1 MDIRKIKGTVKDYAW
16 GNDDFIPSL
25 VGGYTGE
32 PQAELWFGTH
42 PSGES
47 YTEDGTRLSELIAS
61 DASILGERDYE
72 RFHGQLPLL
81 FKVLAIA
88 SPLSLQCHPDKI
100 QAEDGWR
107 REEEKRKRGEEVN
120 YQDDNQ
126 KAEVIAALSPITAMC
141 GFRDIE
147 ITKAD
152 LAALIPVSYA
162 GILKDISTDIKS
174 LFLGLYSLDGKN
186 RKSIL
191 KEFSEAL
198 ESSSD
203 DSWSGLFL
211 TRKGIALKCLKEYPG
226 DIGAIFPYMMNIVN
240 LQVGEALYL
249 KPDTLHAYVLGNGV
263 ELMDASDNVLRGG
276 LTRKRIDLEELER
289 IMSFDPSPASKA
301 QIERTGSGRVSYDT
315 PSESFVLRRASSG
328 SYEVKGGR
336 LSLALVTEGTAR
348 FSYKGEGLRLEKGEC
363 ALIPAS
369 AAPYGINIRGTVFF
383 AEIPDPVSL

>member
-1 MDIRKIKGTVKDYAW
+1 MDIRKIRGTVKDYAW

-47 YTEDGTRLSELIAS
+47 CTEDGKRLSELIAS
-61 DASILGERDYE
+61 DRSILGERDYE
-72 RFHGQLPLL
+72 RFGGRLPLL

-88 SPLSLQCHPDKI
+88 SPLSLQCHPDKA

-107 REEEKRKRGEEVN
+107 REAEKREKGEAVD

-126 KAEVIAALSPITAMC
+126 KAEIIAALSPITAMC

-152 LAALIPVSYA
+152 FAAIMPVSYA
-162 GILKDISTDIKS
+162 GILKDISGDIRS
-174 LFLGLYSLDGKN
+174 LFLGLYALSEEK
-186 RKSIL
+186 RISIL
-191 KEFSEAL
+191 SEFS
-198 ESSSD
+198 SSLAASGD

-211 TRKGIALKCLKEYPG
+211 TRKGIAEKCLKEYPG

-240 LQVGEALYL
+240 LQIGEALYL
-249 KPDTLHAYVLGNGV
+249 RPDTLHAYVLGNGV

-276 LTRKRIDLEELER
+276 LTKKRIDLEELER
-289 IMSFDPSPASKA
+289 IMSFNPSAASKA
-301 QIERTGSGRVSYDT
+301 PISRTGSGRVSYEC

-328 SYEVKGGR
+328 SYEVRGGR

-348 FSYKGEGLRLEKGEC
+348 FSYRGEGLRLEKGEC

-383 AEIPDPVSL
+383 AEIPDPAV

>member
-1 MDIRKIKGTVKDYAW
+1 MDIIKIKGTVKDYAW

-47 YTEDGTRLSELIAS
+47 HAEDGESLSKLIAS
-61 DASILGERDYE
+61 DRSILGERDYL
-72 RFHGQLPLL
+72 RFGGKLPLL

-88 SPLSLQCHPDKI
+88 SPLSLQCHPDKA

-107 REEEKRKRGEEVN
+107 REAGKRERGEEVD

-126 KAEVIAALSPITAMC
+126 KAEIIAALSPVTAMC

-147 ITKAD
+147 VTKAD
-152 LAALIPVSYA
+152 FAAIMPVSYA
-162 GILKDISTDIKS
+162 GILKDISSDIKS
-174 LFLGLYSLDGKN
+174 LFLGLYALDDEK
-186 RKSIL
+186 KSAVL
-191 KEFSEAL
+191 REFSDFLDA
-198 ESSSD
+198 SSD

-211 TRKGIALKCLKEYPG
+211 TRKGIAKKCLKEYPG
-226 DIGAIFPYMMNIVN
+226 DIGAVFPYMMNIVN
-240 LQVGEALYL
+240 LQIGEALYL
-249 KPDTLHAYVLGNGV
+249 QPGTLHAYVLGNGV

-289 IMSFDPSPASKA
+289 IMSFDSIAVSKS
-301 QIERTGSGRVSYDT
+301 QISRTGSGRVTYDC
-315 PSESFVLRRASSG
+315 PSENFVLRRASSG

-369 AAPYGINIRGTVFF
+369 ASPYGLNIRGTVFF
-383 AEIPDPVSL
+383 AEIPDPS

>member
-47 YTEDGTRLSELIAS
+47 STEDGERLSSLIAS
-61 DASILGERDYE
+61 DKSILGERDWE
-72 RFHGQLPLL
+72 RFNGQLPLL
-81 FKVLAIA
+81 LKVLAIA
-88 SPLSLQCHPDKI
+88 NPLSLQCHPDKA

-107 REEEKRKRGEEVN
+107 REKEMRERGEDGD

-126 KAEVIAALSPITAMC
+126 KAEIIAALSPITAMC

-147 ITKAD
+147 VTKAD
-152 LAALIPVSYA
+152 LAVLMPVSYA
-162 GILKDISTDIKS
+162 GILKDISSDVKS
-174 LFLGLYSLDGKN
+174 LFLGLYSLDEN
-186 RKSIL
+186 RKESVL
-191 KEFSEAL
+191 SEYRNSL
-198 ESSSD
+198 EASGD

-226 DIGAIFPYMMNIVN
+226 DIGALFPYMMNIVN
-240 LQVGEALYL
+240 LQIGEALYL
-249 KPDTLHAYVLGNGV
+249 QPGTLHAYVLGNGI

-276 LTRKRIDLEELER
+276 LTEKRINLEELER
-289 IMSFDPSPASKA
+289 VMSFSSSAVSKA
-301 QIERTGSGRVSYDT
+301 PISRTGSGRVSYDC

-369 AAPYGINIRGTVFF
+369 AAPFGINIRGTVFF
-383 AEIPDPVSL
+383 AEIPDPA

>member
-186 RKSIL
+186 RESIL

-198 ESSSD
+198 ENSSD

-249 KPDTLHAYVLGNGV
+249 KPDTLHAYVLGNGIEV
-263 ELMDASDNVLRGG
+263 MNDSDNVLRGG
-276 LTRKRIDLEELER
+276 LTKKRVDLDELCS
-289 IMSFDPSPASKA
+289 IMDFSPLKVEKCSFMADSHGRRLYSSPSDKFSLL
-301 QIERTGSGRVSYDT
+301 SV
-315 PSESFVLRRASSG
+315 SSG
-328 SYEVKGGR
+328 KYDVSGEKI
-336 LSLALVTEGTAR
+336 SIAIVTEGKIT
-348 FSYKGEGLRLEKGEC
+348 FSSGLQSLALEKGEA
-363 ALIPAS
+363 ALI
-369 AAPYGINIRGTVFF
+369 AAGEKYEMTVDGKAFIS
-383 AEIPDPVSL
+383 ELPN

>member
-1 MDIRKIKGTVKDYAW
+1 
-16 GNDDFIPSL
+16 
-25 VGGYTGE
+25 
-32 PQAELWFGTH
+32 
-42 PSGES
+42 
-47 YTEDGTRLSELIAS
+47 
-61 DASILGERDYE
+61 
-72 RFHGQLPLL
+72 
-81 FKVLAIA
+81 
-88 SPLSLQCHPDKI
+88 
-100 QAEDGWR
+100 
-107 REEEKRKRGEEVN
+107 
-120 YQDDNQ
+120 
-126 KAEVIAALSPITAMC
+126 
-141 GFRDIE
+141 
-147 ITKAD
+147 
-152 LAALIPVSYA
+152 
-162 GILKDISTDIKS
+162 
-174 LFLGLYSLDGKN
+174 
-186 RKSIL
+186 
-191 KEFSEAL
+191 
-198 ESSSD
+198 
-203 DSWSGLFL
+203 
-211 TRKGIALKCLKEYPG
+211 
-226 DIGAIFPYMMNIVN
+226 MNIVN

-289 IMSFDPSPASKA
+289 IMSFDASPAPKA